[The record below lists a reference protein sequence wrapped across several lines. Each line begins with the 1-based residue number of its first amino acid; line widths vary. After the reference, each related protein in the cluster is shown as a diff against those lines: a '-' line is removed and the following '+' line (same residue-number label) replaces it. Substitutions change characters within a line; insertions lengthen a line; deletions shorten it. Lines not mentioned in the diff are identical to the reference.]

1 MTTSRISLPKAAR
14 AVYRAIDALDSSA
27 EFEPRLREL
36 VRIRAS
42 QINGCA
48 FCVDMHSVD
57 ARKAGEHDRRIFALA
72 AWHESPFFDER
83 ERAALALTEAMTR
96 LPEGGVADEVYER
109 AAARVRRGGA
119 RQPHGRDH
127 RHQRLESRRRR
138 HGAPAAGARMS
149 ADDRSWHGAR
159 PPRAARR
166 RRPG

>member
-57 ARKAGEHDRRIFALA
+57 ARKAGEHDRRIYALT

-96 LPEGGVADEVYER
+96 LPDGGIGDEVYER
-109 AAARVRRGGA
+109 AAAAFSEEELGNLMGVIIAINAWNRVGVA
-119 RQPHGRDH
+119 TALQPPV
-127 RHQRLESRRRR
+127 L
-138 HGAPAAGARMS
+138 A
-149 ADDRSWHGAR
+149 
-159 PPRAARR
+159 
-166 RRPG
+166 